1 MPVCTRVMEVKKM
14 SSGDVNIP
22 PQPLDETCGLPRL
35 EDCTSIPW
43 ALMHQL
49 PEGFALVA
57 LDTKMILE
65 SNKALAEILGYGPQ
79 PLRNVPFCEITGESM
94 ENVEVYYKN
103 LFSRQDYIPVELR
116 RYRKKDGTIIEVE
129 HTGLLI
135 KGAAPKLLVIFIRP
149 VPEYRKDGV
158 RLQRCQA
165 IWDNTRDIILW
176 SGLDGAILEANST
189 ACLAYDCSK
198 EELLA
203 LNMRD
208 LMAPGAILDEE
219 SQLHLSSKDGA
230 LFETVHKR
238 KDGSVFPAEISA
250 RGEVIMGQ
258 QTILSVVRDITRRKQ
273 GQEELKARFAE
284 LQLAWEQTIEVLAM
298 ASEARD
304 PYTSGHQKN
313 VAKLAVAI
321 GRRMGLDPAAVMGL
335 KLAAM
340 IHDIGKIHVPG
351 EILSKPGELTRLEV
365 ELIRTH
371 VQYGHDIL
379 QNLKLPWNIS
389 DMVLQHH
396 ERIDGS
402 GYPQGLKDR
411 EIGLEAKII
420 AVADV
425 MESMA
430 THRPYRPARGTQAAL
445 REIELNRGI
454 QYDPEVVDACAA
466 IFAEGVFSFDT
477 ITT

>member
-1 MPVCTRVMEVKKM
+1 MPNANGNVT
-14 SSGDVNIP
+14 
-22 PQPLDETCGLPRL
+22 PQPLDETCVFPRL
-35 EDCTSIPW
+35 EDCSVIPW
-43 ALMHQL
+43 AFMHQL
-49 PEGFALVA
+49 PEGFALVE
-57 LDTKMILE
+57 LDTKMILK
-65 SNKALAEILGYGPQ
+65 SNQVLAELLGYGPQ
-79 PLRNVPFCEITGESM
+79 LLCNIPLGEIMAENM
-94 ENVEVYYKN
+94 ENAEAYYKN
-103 LFSRQDYIPVELR
+103 LFSRQDYVPVELH
-116 RYRKKDGTIIEVE
+116 RYRKKDGSIIEVE

-135 KGAAPKLLVIFIRP
+135 NHTAENLLALFIRP
-149 VPEYRKDGV
+149 VPEYRLDGV
-158 RLQRCQA
+158 KLQRCQA

-176 SGLDGAILEANST
+176 AGLDGAILEANST
-189 ACLAYDCSK
+189 ACLAYDYTT

-208 LMAPGAILDEE
+208 LLAPDTLLDEE
-219 SQLHLSSKDGA
+219 SQLHLASKDGT
-230 LFETVHKR
+230 LFETFHKR
-238 KDGSVFPAEISA
+238 KNGGVFPVEISA

-258 QTILSVVRDITRRKQ
+258 STILSVVRDITQRKQ
-273 GQEELKARFAE
+273 GQEELKARFAQ

-313 VAKLAVAI
+313 VAKLAEAI
-321 GRRMGLDPAAVMGL
+321 GRRMGLGSDAIMGL
-335 KLAAM
+335 RLAAM
-340 IHDIGKIHVPG
+340 IHDIGKIRVPG

-402 GYPQGLKDR
+402 GYPQGLKDK

-430 THRPYRPARGTQAAL
+430 THRPYRPARGVQAAL
-445 REIELNRGI
+445 HEIEVNRGI
-454 QYDPEVVDACAA
+454 LYDPEVVDACTA
-466 IFAEGVFSFDT
+466 ILAEGIFSFDAV
-477 ITT
+477 TT